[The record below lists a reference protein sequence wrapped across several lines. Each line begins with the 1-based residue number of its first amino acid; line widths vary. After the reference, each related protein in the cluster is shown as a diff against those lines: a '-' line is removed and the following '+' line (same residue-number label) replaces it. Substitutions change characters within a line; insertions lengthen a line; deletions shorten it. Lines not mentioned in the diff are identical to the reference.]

1 MMDSI
6 KIGKFIAEKRKAK
19 NLTQLQLA
27 ERLYVTDRAVSK
39 WECGRSLPDSS
50 IMLELCEVLDISV
63 NELLTGE
70 ELEMETYN
78 KQAEENLIQMIKE
91 KEESDKRL
99 LNLEI
104 VLGIIGTLF
113 LLAMLFTGILGYQ
126 YLRLPVWAMILMM
139 VVGFVVFMVAILFCV
154 LIEQKAGYYECK
166 ECHQTFVPTYL
177 QVLFAPHINRTR
189 YMKCPHCGKRAYQ
202 KKVISK

>member
-1 MMDSI
+1 MDLL

-50 IMLELCEVLDISV
+50 IMLELCEALDISV
-63 NELLTGE
+63 NELLSGE
-70 ELEMETYN
+70 ELEMKTYN

-91 KEESDKRL
+91 KESSDKRL

-104 VLGIIGTLF
+104 VLGITGTLL
-113 LLAMLFTGILGYQ
+113 LLAMLFTGIFGYQ
-126 YLRLPVWAMILMM
+126 YLGLPLWAMILMM
-139 VVGFVVFMVAILFCV
+139 SVGFVVFMVAILFCV

-166 ECHQTFVPTYL
+166 ECHQTFVPTYF

>member
-1 MMDSI
+1 MDSI
-6 KIGKFIAEKRKAK
+6 KIGKFIAEKRKGK

>member
-1 MMDSI
+1 MDSI

-50 IMLELCEVLDISV
+50 IMLELCEALGISV

-70 ELEMETYN
+70 ELKMETYN

-91 KEESDKRL
+91 KESSDKRL

-104 VLGIIGTLF
+104 VLGITGTLF

-126 YLRLPVWAMILMM
+126 YLGLPVWAMILMM
-139 VVGFVVFMVAILFCV
+139 VVGFVVFVVAILFCV

-189 YMKCPHCGKRAYQ
+189 YMKCSHCGKRAYQ

>member
-1 MMDSI
+1 MDLI

-91 KEESDKRL
+91 KENSDKRL

-113 LLAMLFTGILGYQ
+113 LLVIMFTGILGYQ
-126 YLRLPVWAMILMM
+126 YLGLPLWAMILMM
-139 VVGFVVFMVAILFCV
+139 VVGFVVFMVVILFCV

>member
-1 MMDSI
+1 MDLI

-19 NLTQLQLA
+19 NLTQFQLA

-50 IMLELCEVLDISV
+50 IMLELCETLGISV

-70 ELEMETYN
+70 ELKMETYN

-91 KEESDKRL
+91 KEETDKRL
-99 LNLEI
+99 LDLEI
-104 VLGIIGTLF
+104 VLGITGTLF
-113 LLAMLFTGILGYQ
+113 LLVMLFTGILGYQ
-126 YLRLPVWAMILMM
+126 YLGLPVWAMILMM
-139 VVGFVVFMVAILFCV
+139 SVGFVVFMVAILFCV
-154 LIEQKAGYYECK
+154 LIEQKAGYYKCK

>member
-1 MMDSI
+1 MDVI
-6 KIGKFIAEKRKAK
+6 KIGKFIAEKRKEHG
-19 NLTQLQLA
+19 LTQNELA

-39 WECGRSLPDSS
+39 WECGRSLP
-50 IMLELCEVLDISV
+50 
-63 NELLTGE
+63 GE
-70 ELEMETYN
+70 EIKMETYD

-104 VLGIIGTLF
+104 VLGITGTLF
-113 LLAMLFTGILGYQ
+113 LLAMLFAGILGYQ
-126 YLRLPVWAMILMM
+126 YLGLPVWAMILMM

-166 ECHQTFVPTYL
+166 ECGHRYVPTFW
-177 QVLFAPHINRTR
+177 QVLLAPHVNRTR

>member
-1 MMDSI
+1 MDSI

-50 IMLELCEVLDISV
+50 IMLELCKTLDISV
-63 NELLTGE
+63 NELLSGE
-70 ELEMETYN
+70 EIKMETYN
-78 KQAEENLIQMIKE
+78 KQSEENLIQIIKE

-113 LLAMLFTGILGYQ
+113 LLAMVFTGILGFK
-126 YLRLPVWAMILMM
+126 YLDLPLWAMILMM
-139 VVGFVVFMVAILFCV
+139 SVGFVVFLVVMLFAL
-154 LIEQKAGYYECK
+154 LIEQKAGYYECRV
-166 ECHQTFVPTYL
+166 CHQKFVPTYL

-189 YMKCPHCGKRAYQ
+189 YMKCPHCGNKAYQ